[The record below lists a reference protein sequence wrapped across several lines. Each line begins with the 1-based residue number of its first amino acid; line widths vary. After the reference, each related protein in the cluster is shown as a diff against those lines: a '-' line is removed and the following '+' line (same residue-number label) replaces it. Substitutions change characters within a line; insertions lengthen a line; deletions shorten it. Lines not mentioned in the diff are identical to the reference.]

1 MTTPLIPGV
10 KTIRPG
16 EMEPGDI
23 VADLDNTTKIEIESV
38 TLTKIR
44 CRNRDIPLWEIKG
57 MSHGFISRSQV
68 TFMTV
73 PGRRW
78 YLLRRTS

>member
-44 CRNRDIPLWEIKG
+44 IRGQDVPLWEIKG
-57 MSHGFISRSQV
+57 MAWGFISKSSI
-68 TFMTV
+68 TFMAV

>member
-10 KTIRPG
+10 KIVRPG
-16 EMEPGDI
+16 GMKPGDI
-23 VADLDNTTKIEIESV
+23 VADLDNTVKIEIESV
-38 TLTKIR
+38 KATTIR
-44 CRNRDIPLWEIKG
+44 CRNRDLPMWEIKG
-57 MSHGFISRSQV
+57 LSHGFISRSPV

-78 YLLRRTS
+78 YLLRRMS